1 MKEGLS
7 QLAAYNTWANQQLVD
22 FILSLPAD
30 LSIQETPSSFNTIQ
44 KTLLHMWD
52 AESIW
57 WQRIKLQETVIPPGT
72 HFKGNTRDAAS
83 GLLHQNKLW
92 ENWVNA
98 ASAGMMDH
106 VILYYNSKKEPI
118 KIRIDQLLLHVF
130 NHGTYHR
137 GQLVTMLR
145 QLGVPK
151 IPGTDYFIWSKKHVR

>member
-7 QLAAYNTWANQQLVD
+7 QLASYNVWANQQLTD
-22 FILSLPAD
+22 FILSLAPEITI
-30 LSIQETPSSFNTIQ
+30 LETPSSFNTIQ

-57 WQRIKLQETVIPPGT
+57 WQRIKLQESVIPPGV
-72 HFKGNTRDAAS
+72 HFKGNTRDAAT

-92 ENWVNA
+92 ESWVSA
-98 ASAGMMDH
+98 ASPALMDH
-106 VILYYNSKKEPI
+106 VILYHNSKREPI
-118 KIRIDQLLLHVF
+118 KIRIDQLLLHTF

-145 QLGVPK
+145 QLGVQK
-151 IPGTDYFIWSKKHVR
+151 IPGTDYFIWSRKNVR